1 MIVPR
6 CGRRPLLVVLALFSA
21 VVSGCTDGKPSV
33 DTSLNEATVTGV
45 VILKGAPVKGGTIL
59 FNPSNHA
66 RQVPIRT
73 APIGDDGKYTIKTY
87 TGDNQVTF
95 GGDLAKNNMGIGL
108 VREYASVQRGE
119 NEINFD
125 LSSGG
130 KRVDFDLSKKANPR
144 PKKR

>member
-1 MIVPR
+1 MPR
-6 CGRRPLLVVLALFSA
+6 RNRAILLLTVSMLGLAASTGCG
-21 VVSGCTDGKPSV
+21 DGKPSV

-45 VILKGAPVKGGTIL
+45 IILKGQPVKGGTIH

-66 RQVPIRT
+66 RQVPTRT
-73 APIGDDGKYTIKTY
+73 ATIGDDGKYTIKTY

-95 GGDLAKNNMGIGL
+95 GGDLAKNNMGVGL
-108 VREYASVQRGE
+108 LREYALVSSGE

-130 KRVDFDLSKKANPR
+130 KKSDFDLQKKPATKSKR
-144 PKKR
+144 R

>member
-1 MIVPR
+1 MMVPR
-6 CGRRPLLVVLALFSA
+6 CRQQNLVPLAMSLAIVF
-21 VVSGCTDGKPSV
+21 GCSDGKPSV

-45 VILKGAPVKGGTIL
+45 VSLKGEPVKGGTIY

-66 RQVPIRT
+66 RHVPTRT

-108 VREYASVQRGE
+108 LREYAAVQSGE
-119 NEINFD
+119 NEIHFD

-130 KRVDFDLSKKANPR
+130 KRADFDVSKKAKPR
-144 PKKR
+144 SKKR